1 MSATSTTTGLARELA
16 AIVGEQYT
24 TEDPARAAE
33 FAIDEVVPRAVVSPS
48 SAEEIAAIMKLA
60 FQRELVVVPSAG
72 FTHQF
77 TGAIPARIDV
87 IVRTNRLKA
96 LEHYDPGDLM
106 IGVGAGTTL
115 AEIDKVCGQHGQ
127 ILPLDVAQPDK
138 CSVGGALAC
147 AVHGPLKHSY
157 GGLRD
162 FCTGVRFVTADGKVA
177 KAGARVVK
185 NVAGYDLMKLMIG
198 SHGTIAITT
207 GASFKLFPKA
217 RQTRT
222 FIANFTDQNRA
233 LAFRDRVLS
242 SALTPLC
249 LELVSPHA
257 AEIIHG
263 SSHSTETQPWRVIVR
278 GAGSDAVLAR
288 YRKELGSDV
297 SREVEGAEEG
307 EIWKLI
313 PEFTHRL
320 FEVSRNAMLVR
331 VDVALQDVGAVLAAA
346 ERAAVDNNFVCAVSG
361 RVGVGSLLLG
371 FVTVAVDPPPA
382 MQYVNAISFLRGGM
396 PRDASAIIL
405 RCPVEV
411 KRHCTVWG
419 STPNDLETMKSLKR
433 AFDPKDILCRG
444 RFLF

>member
-1 MSATSTTTGLARELA
+1 VSATSTTTGLARELA

-24 TEDPARAAE
+24 IEDPARAAE
-33 FAIDEVVPRAVVSPS
+33 FAIDEVTPRAIVSPG
-48 SAEEIAAIMKLA
+48 SADEIAAIMKLA
-60 FQRELVVVPSAG
+60 NARELVVVPVGG

-77 TGAIPARIDV
+77 AGAVPSRID
-87 IVRTNRLKA
+87 IMVRTNRLKA

-115 AEIDKVCGQHGQ
+115 TEIDNVCGQHGQ
-127 ILPLDVAQPDK
+127 IFPLDAAQPDR
-138 CSVGGALAC
+138 CTVGGAVAS
-147 AVHGPLKHSY
+147 AVHGPLKHFY

-162 FCTGVRFVTADGKVA
+162 YCTGIRFVTADGKVA

-185 NVAGYDLMKLMIG
+185 NVAGYDLMKLMVG
-198 SHGTIAITT
+198 SYGTIAILT

-222 FIANFTDQNRA
+222 FIAAFSDWAGA
-233 LAFRDRVLS
+233 LGFRDRVLA
-242 SALTPLC
+242 SALTPFC
-249 LELVSPHA
+249 LELVSPDA
-257 AEIIHG
+257 AEVIHG

-278 GAGSDAVLAR
+278 AAGSDAVLAR
-288 YRKELGSDV
+288 YRAELGKDV
-297 SREVEGAEEG
+297 TREVDGAEES

-320 FEVSRNAMLVR
+320 FEVSKNAMLVR
-331 VDVALQDVGAVLAAA
+331 VDVPLQDVGPLLAAA
-346 ERAAVDNNFVCAVSG
+346 ERAAIDNNFVCAVSG
-361 RVGVGSLLLG
+361 RVGVGAMLVG

-382 MQYVNAISFLRGGM
+382 MQYVNAISFLRSAM
-396 PRDASAIIL
+396 PRDGSAAIL

-411 KRHCTVWG
+411 KRHCSVWG
-419 STPNDLETMKSLKR
+419 STSNDLQTMRSLR
-433 AFDPKDILCRG
+433 QAFDGKDILNRG

>member
-1 MSATSTTTGLARELA
+1 MSATSATTGLARELA

-24 TEDPARAAE
+24 IEDPALAAE
-33 FAIDEVVPRAVVSPS
+33 FAIDEVVPRAIISPG

-60 FQRELVVVPSAG
+60 HARELVVVPVGG

-77 TGAIPARIDV
+77 TGAVPSRVDV
-87 IVRTNRLKA
+87 MVRTNRLKA

-106 IGVGAGTTL
+106 IGVGAGTTM

-127 ILPLDVAQPDK
+127 IFPLDPAQPDK
-138 CSVGGALAC
+138 CTVGGALAS
-147 AVHGPLKHSY
+147 AVHGPLKHFY

-162 FCTGVRFVTADGKVA
+162 FCTGVRFVTADGKIA

-185 NVAGYDLMKLMIG
+185 NVAGYDLMKLIIG
-198 SHGTIAITT
+198 SHGTIAIVT

-222 FIANFTDQNRA
+222 YIANFNDLSSA
-233 LAFRDRVLS
+233 IAFRDRVLA

-278 GAGSDAVLAR
+278 AAGSDAVLAR
-288 YRKELGSDV
+288 YRAELGKDV
-297 SREVEGAEEG
+297 AREAGGAEES

-320 FEVSRNAMLVR
+320 FEVSKNAMLVR
-331 VDVALQDVGAVLAAA
+331 VDVALQDVGPVLAAA
-346 ERAAVDNNFVCAVSG
+346 ERAALDNNFVCAVSG
-361 RVGVGSLLLG
+361 RVGVGAMLVG
-371 FVTVAVDPPPA
+371 FVTVAVDPPSA
-382 MQYVNAISFLRGGM
+382 MQYVNAISFVRSSM
-396 PRDASAIIL
+396 PRDGSAVIL
-405 RCPVEV
+405 RCPFEV

-419 STPNDLETMKSLKR
+419 STPNDPQTMQSLKH
-433 AFDPKDILCRG
+433 AFDAKDILSRG

>member
-1 MSATSTTTGLARELA
+1 MSATSTTTGLNRELV
-16 AIVGEQYT
+16 AIVGEQYAI
-24 TEDPARAAE
+24 EDPKRTAE
-33 FAIDEVVPRAVVSPS
+33 FAIDEVIPRAIVSPG

-60 FQRELVVVPSAG
+60 DARELVVVPVGG

-77 TGAIPARIDV
+77 TGAAPSRID
-87 IVRTNRLKA
+87 IMLRTNRLKA

-106 IGVGAGTTL
+106 IGIGAGTTL
-115 AEIDKVCGQHGQ
+115 SEIDGVCGQHGQ
-127 ILPLDVAQPDK
+127 ILPLDVGQPDK
-138 CSVGGALAC
+138 CSVGGALAS

-162 FCTGVRFVTADGKVA
+162 YCTGVRFVTADGKIA

-198 SHGTIAITT
+198 SYGTIAVIT
-207 GASFKLFPKA
+207 GASFKLYPKP

-222 FIANFTDQNRA
+222 FVANFTDLDGA
-233 LAFRDRVLS
+233 LVFRDRVLA

-263 SSHSTETQPWRVIVR
+263 SSHSRQAQPWRVIVR
-278 GAGSDAVLAR
+278 AAGSDAVLAR
-288 YRKELGSDV
+288 YRAELGMDV
-297 SREVEGAEEG
+297 TREVEGPEET

-320 FEVSRNAMLVR
+320 FKVSRNAMLVR
-331 VDVALQDVGAVLAAA
+331 VDVALQDVGPVLAAA
-346 ERAAVDNNFVCAVSG
+346 EQAALDNNFVCAVSG
-361 RVGVGSLLLG
+361 RVGVGAMLVG
-371 FVTVAVDPPPA
+371 FVTVAVDPPAA
-382 MQYVNAISFLRGGM
+382 MQYVNTVSFLRSAL
-396 PRDASAIIL
+396 PRDGSAVIL

-419 STPNDLETMKSLKR
+419 STPNDLQTMQALKQ
-433 AFDPKDILCRG
+433 AFDAKNILSRG